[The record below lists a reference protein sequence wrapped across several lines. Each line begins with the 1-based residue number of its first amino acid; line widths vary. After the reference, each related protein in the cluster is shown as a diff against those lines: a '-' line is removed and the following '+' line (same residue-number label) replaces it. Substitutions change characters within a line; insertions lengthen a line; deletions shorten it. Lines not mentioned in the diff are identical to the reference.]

1 MALFRLPFTLD
12 EEERKRRSGLPTEE
26 DDYTTPP
33 PALPE
38 ISTGRPPMMAAGSPG
53 SVTPSTFS
61 SRRPSRLEEMNEAKD
76 VYMQKTPGRGR
87 AALLGGLQALGQS
100 NPQDFGSAV
109 GQGIG
114 GLIGG
119 LINPRGVREQQF
131 NQRVRPQ
138 IMERFGAED
147 AERAATRQAEQDAL
161 NTDLKRAQIGATN
174 RQNMPAQ
181 PRPPAPIRSDRG
193 LYDPQA
199 GRIIPGTE
207 PLPAA
212 PRELAP
218 RPVLNER
225 GEYVDFNAETKA
237 GRKVK
242 AFQKP
247 KASGGGGK
255 AKKEQKVVSR
265 TQVEKAADEHF
276 GGDDSEAAAAFVRK
290 GYRIVN

>member
-1 MALFRLPFTLD
+1 M
-12 EEERKRRSGLPTEE
+12 LPTEE
-26 DDYTTPP
+26 DDYASPP

-38 ISTGRPPMMAAGSPG
+38 ISSGRPPMMAAGDPG
-53 SVTPSTFS
+53 AITPPTFP
-61 SRRPSRLEEMNEAKD
+61 SRRPSRLEEMNEARD
-76 VYMQKTPGRGR
+76 VYMQKTPSRGR
-87 AALLGGLQALGQS
+87 AALLGGLQALSGG
-100 NPQDFGSAV
+100 GSRDLGEAF

-119 LINPRGVREQQF
+119 LINPRGVRETQF

-138 IMERFGAED
+138 IMDRFAAED
-147 AERAATRQAEQDAL
+147 AERAAARQAEQDAL
-161 NTDLKRAQIGATN
+161 GVELKRAQIGATN
-174 RQNMPAQ
+174 RQNLPAP
-181 PRPPAPIRSDRG
+181 PRPLAPIRSDRG
-193 LYDPQA
+193 LYDPQG

-212 PRELAP
+212 PKPPAP
-218 RPVLNER
+218 RYVVNER
-225 GEYVDFNAETKA
+225 GEYVDVAGEAAA

-265 TQVEKAADEHF
+265 SQVEKAADEHF